1 MLCKCGKLF
10 CHNYKAYYCSEL
22 KVRIPLYD
30 LKMAEEGV
38 DETDGILSHHQ
49 QRVGDE
55 RLETDEELTILAANR
70 IFVLM
75 RKEYRCKFFSI

>member
-1 MLCKCGKLF
+1 
-10 CHNYKAYYCSEL
+10 
-22 KVRIPLYD
+22 
-30 LKMAEEGV
+30 MAEEGV